1 MPSKAECRATTFE
14 QALAEV
20 NVLLQ
25 LPYPQ
30 RDKLRRELLRLA
42 AETLLPV
49 EDFVRGL
56 SPKRL
61 KEIAVGILGEEK
73 SDE

>member
-1 MPSKAECRATTFE
+1 MESSGAERRAATFE
-14 QALAEV
+14 QVLAEV

-42 AETLLPV
+42 AELPLPV
-49 EDFVRGL
+49 EDFVRSLPPERLREIGKNLEGL
-56 SPKRL
+56 DAS
-61 KEIAVGILGEEK
+61 
-73 SDE
+73 S

>member
-1 MPSKAECRATTFE
+1 MTEAERRFLTFE

-30 RDKLRRELLRLA
+30 RDKLRREILRLA
-42 AETLLPV
+42 AESPLPV
-49 EDFVRGL
+49 EDFVR
-56 SPKRL
+56 RL
-61 KEIAVGILGEEK
+61 PVERLQEIAADLEER
-73 SDE
+73 